1 LQIKGIR
8 EREKTLKLH
17 NPRKKKIQNQRK
29 KNKNMHNLTKKMNV
43 SIFNGRRRFK
53 SKKEKEEQEQANPN
67 TRRKKKKIPIQE
79 KKKLMICNPREK
91 HNIDGVI
98 CYGLH
103 HENYVQENYKFHY
116 TWTTILHICRSDN
129 MMLHTYLEYTSSQ
142 QIKLIARESN
152 HKINLLEYT
161 NTTPNGAFG
170 CKITFGGFNI

>member
-1 LQIKGIR
+1 MKGRR

-43 SIFNGRRRFK
+43 SIFDGRRRFK

-67 TRRKKKKIPIQE
+67 T
-79 KKKLMICNPREK
+79 LMICNPREK

-103 HENYVQENYKFHY
+103 HKNYVQENHKFHY
-116 TWTTILHICRSDN
+116 T
-129 MMLHTYLEYTSSQ
+129 
-142 QIKLIARESN
+142 
-152 HKINLLEYT
+152 
-161 NTTPNGAFG
+161 
-170 CKITFGGFNI
+170 